1 MHPTGNP
8 TYTLLTHLFACL
20 PVGDVAHRVNLSSA
34 VFGVL
39 AVAVAYAVGLVLSRQ
54 VVAAA
59 AGALVFGVSLGYM
72 RMVEGRRED
81 AGLRRFSGSL
91 EERSRGPKPR
101 TARSTR

>member
-59 AGALVFGVSLGYM
+59 AGRWCSGY
-72 RMVEGRRED
+72 RWDTCGWSRAAART
-81 AGLRRFSGSL
+81 SG
-91 EERSRGPKPR
+91 
-101 TARSTR
+101 